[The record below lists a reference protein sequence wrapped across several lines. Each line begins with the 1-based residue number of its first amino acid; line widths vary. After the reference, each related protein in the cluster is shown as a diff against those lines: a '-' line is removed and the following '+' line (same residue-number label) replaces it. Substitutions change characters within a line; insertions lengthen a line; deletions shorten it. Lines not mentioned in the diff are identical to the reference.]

1 MPRPKLTYKDRCEK
15 AHENMLNS
23 MVFIYNCASHDDEEQ
38 YMRLKTAYGFLAEML
53 KNLDKKFENKP

>member
-1 MPRPKLTYKDRCEK
+1 MPRPKLTFEDRVQK

-23 MVFIYNCASHDDEEQ
+23 MVFLYTCASHDDKEQ

-53 KNLDKKFENKP
+53 KNLDKKFEEKK